1 VAPGNSEGTLQA
13 KAVPDGCPIRDVIE
27 RIGDKWS
34 VLIVVT
40 LQDGPVRFSGLLRAV
55 EGISRRM
62 LTRTLRLLERDGL
75 VDRRVFPTTPPA
87 VEYSLTDLGR
97 GLAGTLDAVSAWALE
112 HRDEVA
118 QARLRFDRSSSR
130 AGT

>member
-1 VAPGNSEGTLQA
+1 VAPGHIVVTEQVA
-13 KAVPDGCPIRDVIE
+13 AGCPIRDVIE

-34 VLIVVT
+34 VLVVVS

-55 EGISRRM
+55 DGISRRM

-75 VDRRVFPTTPPA
+75 VERQVFPTTPPS

-97 GLAGTLDAVSAWALE
+97 GLAGTLEAVSTWAIA
-112 HRDEVA
+112 HRDDVEA
-118 QARLRFDRSSSR
+118 ARRRFD
-130 AGT
+130 AGA